1 MSSTPTANTD
11 AAMSDSPANTGM
23 SAAAQA
29 YQLAMQQQRE
39 APSAASPVPES
50 SKDMMMNDST
60 SELPA
65 SPAPLPLTS
74 TNNAPSPLP
83 QRTGTP
89 IRANGNDISSRA
101 ASQHPDIASTMPA
114 EAPPH
119 GAPTRQYLNSKV
131 TVALLDGMKQ
141 LAKEQPKDPLR
152 VLGDYLL
159 QRSKELEGS

>member
-1 MSSTPTANTD
+1 MSSTPIANTD
-11 AAMSDSPANTGM
+11 AAMSASPANTGM

-39 APSAASPVPES
+39 TSSATSPVPEPS
-50 SKDMMMNDST
+50 TDVVMNDST

-65 SPAPLPLTS
+65 SPAPLPSTS
-74 TNNAPSPLP
+74 SNNAPSPLP

-89 IRANGNDISSRA
+89 VRANGNDTSSRA
-101 ASQHPDIASTMPA
+101 VSQHPDTASTMPA

-131 TVALLDGMKQ
+131 TVVLLDGMKQ

-152 VLGDYLL
+152 VLGEYLL